1 MQVSDQSVCSGD
13 AVALT
18 ATSSATINWDNETS
32 LSFDGSSST
41 VNISS
46 SSVSGSIH
54 LFASLILIL
63 LIYHRM
69 TLGIIQLL
77 IKVLVVNGE

>member
-1 MQVSDQSVCSGD
+1 MTVNALPTVDAGSDQSVCSGY
-13 AVALT
+13 AVTLT

-46 SSVSGSIH
+46 SSVTGSSS
-54 LFASLILIL
+54 FIL
-63 LIYHRM
+63 
-69 TLGIIQLL
+69 Q
-77 IKVLVVNGE
+77 V